1 VPPTSRAPSA
11 SLAAAIMLPVVRGDI
26 CPLFVREE
34 SLVYHAAF
42 VYARCR
48 GCTEA
53 ISLGVGTTLRQKLA
67 GSPLDISGGRAQAK
81 ELGLIIGRDRS
92 MIAHVRTCSSITTVD
107 TAKAEA

>member
-1 VPPTSRAPSA
+1 LSGET
-11 SLAAAIMLPVVRGDI
+11 
-26 CPLFVREE
+26 FVREE
-34 SLVYHAAF
+34 SLVYNGAF

-48 GCTEA
+48 DCTEA

-92 MIAHVRTCSSITTVD
+92 MIAHGRTCSSITTVFQ
-107 TAKAEA
+107 AKAEA